1 MVHDL
6 TAKNDFSKEINLSEQ
21 LHKYMEKA
29 KEEKDELTPPDKEII
44 LTGTTNDREVKRYVL
59 DCENN
64 QRNICD
70 CCGRSINNKPWNFIK
85 QRTLC
90 SYCELRL
97 EREYGAAVEIR
108 KPWDIVTPERE
119 EIINNVFLWD

>member
-85 QRTLC
+85 QMTLC
-90 SYCELRL
+90 QNCESRL
-97 EREYGAAVEIR
+97 EKEYGIFREKS
-108 KPWDIVTPERE
+108 KPWDITSQERGNV
-119 EIINNVFLWD
+119 INNVFLWD